1 MAGKSGDDDDLRLNT
16 LHRFAKHSPRLVLH
30 EYSHCEVPA
39 GCGGVILRW
48 YDRAQGAPAM
58 VRVRGEEIE
67 ADCWLDGAPLASS
80 FALLGAGARVLAVH
94 VRRTQPSAVP
104 RPFTV
109 AITFDDDRGDN
120 DLLARIP
127 SRWHAAAAAPAE
139 GWPLLGGGEAGWS
152 EPRLASAELIAAQG
166 EWMRHELER
175 AAAEGRRVLAL
186 EADELWL
193 RIAFAVPA
201 ADAPGPEPEEP

>member
-48 YDRAQGAPAM
+48 YDREQGAPAM

-80 FALLGAGARVLAVH
+80 FAILGAGPRVLAVH
-94 VRRTQPSAVP
+94 VRRSQPSAVP

-109 AITFDDDRGDN
+109 AITFDDDDDN
-120 DLLARIP
+120 DLLAHRP
-127 SRWHAAAAAPAE
+127 SRWRAAAAAPAE
-139 GWPLLGGGEAGWS
+139 GWTLLGFDEAGWTA
-152 EPRLASAELIAAQG
+152 PPLASAELIAAQG
-166 EWMRHELER
+166 EWMQRQLEQ
-175 AAAEGRRVLAL
+175 AAAGGRHVLAL

-193 RIAFAVPA
+193 RITFTAPA
-201 ADAPGPEPEEP
+201 ATAPEPEAP